1 MGSELPEDIPEPV
14 EWRFDEPQ
22 PDWKPTTTS
31 PTKLE
36 TVKMF
41 QIDDALRLS
50 VTDKNRPVG
59 GGNMVGAIHI
69 ALPNWKLEE
78 WGYVEIRART
88 QDPLRNVGLDFNYS
102 DGDHA
107 PLVADGSVQT
117 YRLSLDR
124 IERRWE
130 GPWTQLGIWFNS
142 RNDVEAEAAALDL
155 LSVRVVPREFEF
167 AAERVGIQ
175 TVGRGTAGSSEP
187 PNRRSIYM
195 HAPGRIEYRVQV
207 PEKGRLD
214 VGLGVLSET
223 TPVTFA
229 VTARTK
235 VDAEIETLFEET
247 YSDHHNWGQRSVDLS
262 HLTGQTVTLSLD
274 VAAERTGTVAIWS
287 APTLSGSRATDKP
300 NIIFYIIDG
309 AGADYMSVYGYN
321 RQTTPYLERLA
332 AEGVVFEQAYSNSSW
347 TRPSTPSFLTSLHHS
362 VLGGLRN
369 DRNRVPDQV
378 LTMAEHLHRAGY
390 QTAEFTSN
398 PNAGTMSGLD
408 RGVDVFREAGA
419 KLDAAS
425 SVELHENFRSWREA
439 YPGEPYWVHFQTTD
453 VHRPHTPIPP
463 FAGLFISPERRRTF
477 EAWRDA
483 QVRPRSSILDFRSDT
498 RVAYASAGRDLYDE
512 TMAHQDYQ
520 LGQLVTRLKAAGEW
534 ERTLLIIAS
543 DHGAAAGSQDW
554 AILMRDVVPPNYG
567 EHRLTPIFRSGV
579 SRIPLIFVWPGHIL
593 PGQRFSDPVSM
604 IDMLP
609 TILDLADLPMPE
621 VMQGQSLAPL
631 LLGGKEWEPRP
642 VILDEFKVDPAT
654 GELSGRIEVVD
665 GRWGASLE
673 INPKQPDDAE
683 KVPHGDRRPAPLLL
697 YDLWNDPM
705 CLHSLHEERPDLV
718 EKYTEFLEAQ
728 WKAHQLLAQRFT
740 RSGEESPLTPEQL
753 QTLRSLGYIR

>member
-235 VDAEIETLFEET
+235 VEGEIETLFEET

-332 AEGVVFEQAYSNSSW
+332 AE
-347 TRPSTPSFLTSLHHS
+347 
-362 VLGGLRN
+362 
-369 DRNRVPDQV
+369 
-378 LTMAEHLHRAGY
+378 
-390 QTAEFTSN
+390 
-398 PNAGTMSGLD
+398 
-408 RGVDVFREAGA
+408 
-419 KLDAAS
+419 
-425 SVELHENFRSWREA
+425 
-439 YPGEPYWVHFQTTD
+439 
-453 VHRPHTPIPP
+453 
-463 FAGLFISPERRRTF
+463 
-477 EAWRDA
+477 
-483 QVRPRSSILDFRSDT
+483 
-498 RVAYASAGRDLYDE
+498 
-512 TMAHQDYQ
+512 
-520 LGQLVTRLKAAGEW
+520 
-534 ERTLLIIAS
+534 
-543 DHGAAAGSQDW
+543 
-554 AILMRDVVPPNYG
+554 
-567 EHRLTPIFRSGV
+567 
-579 SRIPLIFVWPGHIL
+579 
-593 PGQRFSDPVSM
+593 
-604 IDMLP
+604 
-609 TILDLADLPMPE
+609 
-621 VMQGQSLAPL
+621 
-631 LLGGKEWEPRP
+631 
-642 VILDEFKVDPAT
+642 
-654 GELSGRIEVVD
+654 
-665 GRWGASLE
+665 
-673 INPKQPDDAE
+673 
-683 KVPHGDRRPAPLLL
+683 
-697 YDLWNDPM
+697 
-705 CLHSLHEERPDLV
+705 
-718 EKYTEFLEAQ
+718 
-728 WKAHQLLAQRFT
+728 
-740 RSGEESPLTPEQL
+740 
-753 QTLRSLGYIR
+753 